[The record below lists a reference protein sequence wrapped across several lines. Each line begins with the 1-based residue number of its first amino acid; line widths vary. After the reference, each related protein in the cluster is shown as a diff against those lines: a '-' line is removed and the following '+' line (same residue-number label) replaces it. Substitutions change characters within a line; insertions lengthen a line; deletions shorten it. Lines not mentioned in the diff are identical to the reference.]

1 MFFNWK
7 NDYSIGID
15 VIDKQHRHLLE
26 IGSRIMILADA
37 KDGFDHYDEII
48 EVLQELKEYS
58 VYHFSFEEELMQ
70 KFGYEHYDAHK
81 FEHFFVIKKIQKFEQ
96 EDLDEKQSETILK
109 LAGFI
114 SDWIANHI
122 LREDMK
128 YKSFFISKGVNDIY
142 N

>member
-26 IGSRIMILADA
+26 IGSRIMDLADA

-48 EVLQELKEYS
+48 KVLQELKEYT
-58 VYHFSFEEELMQ
+58 VYHFGFEEEMMQ
-70 KFGYEHYDAHK
+70 RYGYEHYDTHK
-81 FEHFFVIKKIQKFEQ
+81 FEHYFVIKKIQKFER

-109 LAGFI
+109 LAEFI

-122 LREDMK
+122 LYEDMK
-128 YKSFFISKGVNDIY
+128 YKSFFISKGIK
-142 N
+142 